1 MSNKGFKYLKL
12 NKIQPMDYY
21 LPVNTPK
28 EQNKVILRI
37 EKIIRSSTE
46 YKDYILFLKENF
58 DMNECAFFKGVVHDS
73 EHKNVRIEIHH
84 EPFTLRDYV
93 QTVLTKWIEEGNPIN
108 ELYIAEEVMQ
118 IHYKNMVGLIPLSRT
133 MHQMAHKSSKCKI
146 PLNCCYG
153 NYLKFLQEYE
163 DYVDDALYDK
173 LERKIN
179 ETKNLTEEDFA
190 YLTKEFTYIET
201 EGVSE
206 AKKLVEDNI
215 DDNTIYLSA

>member
-93 QTVLTKWIEEGNPIN
+93 QTVLTKWLEEGNPIN
-108 ELYIAEEVMQ
+108 ELYIAEEVMN

-153 NYLKFLQEYE
+153 NYLEFLKEYE
-163 DYVDDALYDK
+163 DYVDDSLYDK

-179 ETKNLTEEDFA
+179 ETKNLTADDFA

-206 AKKLVEDNI
+206 AKKLEEDAT
-215 DDNTIYLSA
+215 DNTIYLTA